1 MNPIQRP
8 PVWPPATTTVQP
20 GRADARL
27 TAQKAFFDAAMSGKK
42 AAPPPPAFEPENPA
56 TPMRAVPRRETSA
69 ADNLPRPGTFLDIR
83 V

>member
-27 TAQKAFFDAAMSGKK
+27 TAQKAIFDAAMAGKK
-42 AAPPPPAFEPENPA
+42 AAPPPPEFDPAPA
-56 TPMRAVPRRETSA
+56 TPMRTAPRRETPA
-69 ADNLPRPGTFLDIR
+69 GDNLPRPGTYLDIR